1 MTPFS
6 EILEIIASYIPDDYK
21 MLLTT
26 DESYAYTGCYKMCV
40 TLGIEDAHL
49 YTEEV
54 KETDP
59 ETGKESYKRT
69 GYCSLDLT
77 MSQKWIAALYSYE
90 AYLER
95 LHEELTRGAINFKSL
110 TFELKSLEKQPEQI
124 NNKIYMLKR
133 YIKDELTNALGGKSV
148 VGIARK
154 FGG

>member
-1 MTPFS
+1 
-6 EILEIIASYIPDDYK
+6 
-21 MLLTT
+21 
-26 DESYAYTGCYKMCV
+26 
-40 TLGIEDAHL
+40 
-49 YTEEV
+49 
-54 KETDP
+54 
-59 ETGKESYKRT
+59 
-69 GYCSLDLT
+69 

-133 YIKDELTNALGGKSV
+133 YIKDELANALGGKSV